1 MLGLS
6 DVDYAIGERVLFSG
20 VTLNIN
26 PHDRFGLVGGNGTG
40 KTTLL
45 RIIKGEIAPTRGSVT
60 RAGGLQIGY
69 LPQEEIVIR
78 GNRLRDEVLK
88 DYHQHLDRLAGLEKK
103 IAADPHARSLLKE
116 YETAQDDFHRIGG
129 YDYET
134 ESFRVL
140 GGLGF
145 SPDDY
150 DKPMQEFSSGWQMRA
165 VLARML
171 LNKPGLLLLDEPTN
185 HLDIESIEWLENY
198 LLNFPGAMVVVSH
211 DRYFLDKILQTQ
223 EGVSGIWEVD
233 FHGFRRYRTDYTGYL
248 VESRL
253 QKERIQEMAKNQQRE
268 IADIKDFIARNKAN
282 KKRIGVVKS
291 REKHLERMDVIRI
304 PPERKRIRVRFPVEP
319 IFSPQLVLLRD
330 VSKAYDHRTVFRHVN
345 LVIKNNDRIALIGK
359 NGAGKSTLCRII
371 ADFDAPTTGTRT
383 GSEKLVIGTFS
394 HDIMLRLDPDRDV
407 IDEALHD
414 APAEVHQGIRSFL
427 GSFLFSGDDIYKK
440 VRVLSGGEKTRLVI
454 LKTMLRPSNLLI
466 LDEPTYHLDKESVEV
481 VKLAIDSYEG
491 TIIFVTHD
499 RELIADFAQR
509 VIEIKDGHLKDYP
522 GDYEYYLWKRQH
534 AAETGTP
541 RSAALGKKKG
551 SALSQNRPIDEKD
564 ARRQQIIQK
573 QARRDQL
580 RVTFSKPAFVSNPNK
595 AKKLFAEYQ
604 RLGDE
609 IEELEKKMTD
619 GNSS

>member
-1 MLGLS
+1 LLGLNEVEYS
-6 DVDYAIGERVLFSG
+6 IGERVLFSD

-26 PHDRFGLVGGNGTG
+26 PHDRFGLVGGNGSG

-78 GNRLRDEVLK
+78 GNRLIDEVLK
-88 DYHQHLDRLAGLEKK
+88 DYHRHLERLAEIEKK
-103 IAADPHARSLLKE
+103 IAADPHQGSLLKE
-116 YETAQDDFHRIGG
+116 YGLAQDEFHKIGG

-134 ESFRVL
+134 ESFKVL

-145 SPDDY
+145 DPGDHE
-150 DKPMQEFSSGWQMRA
+150 KPIQEFSSGWQMRA

-171 LNKPGLLLLDEPTN
+171 LNRPGLLLLDEPTN

-211 DRYFLDKILQTQ
+211 DRYFLDKILQTE
-223 EGVSGIWEVD
+223 EGTSGIWEVD
-233 FHGFRRYRTDYTGYL
+233 FHGFRRYRSDYTGYL

-253 QKERIQEMAKNQQRE
+253 HKERLSDMAKNQQRD
-268 IADIKDFIARNKAN
+268 IADLKDFIARNKAN
-282 KKRIGVVKS
+282 KKRIGVVRS
-291 REKHLERMDVIRI
+291 REKQLDRMEIIRI
-304 PPERKRIRVRFPVEP
+304 PPERKRIRVHFPVEP
-319 IFSPQLVLLRD
+319 IFSPQLVALRD
-330 VSKAYDHRTVFRHVN
+330 ISKAYDHRTVFRHVS
-345 LVIKNNDRIALIGK
+345 LVIKNRDKIALIGK

-371 ADFDAPTTGTRT
+371 ANSDLPTTGTRT
-383 GSEKLVIGTFS
+383 GSEKLVIGAFS
-394 HDIMLRLDPDRDV
+394 HDIMLQLDPERTV

-414 APAEVHQGIRSFL
+414 APVEVHQGIRSYL

-481 VKLAIDSYEG
+481 IRLAIDSYEG

-499 RELIADFAQR
+499 RELIADFATR

-522 GDYEYYLWKRQH
+522 GDYEYYLWKRQQGP
-534 AAETGTP
+534 GTDDP
-541 RSAALGKKKG
+541 RTVRAGKKTESIPDRDTAVDGKN
-551 SALSQNRPIDEKD
+551 AL
-564 ARRQQIIQK
+564 RQQIDQK
-573 QARRDQL
+573 QKRRDQL
-580 RVTFSKPAFVSNPNK
+580 RETFSKPSFVSNPNK

-604 RLGDE
+604 RLADE
-609 IEELEKKMTD
+609 IEDLEKRLTD
-619 GNSS
+619 GVI

>member
-6 DVDYAIGERVLFSG
+6 EVEYSIGERVLFSD

-26 PHDRFGLVGGNGTG
+26 PHDRFGLVGGNGSG

-45 RIIKGEIAPTRGSVT
+45 RILGGEIAPTRGSVT
-60 RAGGLQIGY
+60 RAGGLEIGY

-78 GNRLRDEVLK
+78 GNRLKDEVLI
-88 DYHQHLDRLAGLEKK
+88 DYHRHLDRLAGLEKQ
-103 IAADPHARSLLKE
+103 IAADPHARALLKE
-116 YETAQDDFHRIGG
+116 YEIAQDDFHRIGG

-145 SPDDY
+145 NPDDY

-211 DRYFLDKILQTQ
+211 DRYFLDKILQTE

-253 QKERIQEMAKNQQRE
+253 QKERIHEMAKNQQRE
-268 IADIKDFIARNKAN
+268 ISDIKDFIARNKAN

-291 REKHLERMDVIRI
+291 REKHLARMEVIRI
-304 PPERKRIRVRFPVEP
+304 PPERKRIRVHFPVEP

-330 VSKAYDHRTVFRHVN
+330 VSKAYDHRTVFQHVN
-345 LVIKNNDRIALIGK
+345 MVIKNNDRIALIGK

-371 ADFDAPTTGTRT
+371 ADFDAPTSGTRT
-383 GSEKLVIGTFS
+383 GSEKLVIGAFS
-394 HDIMLRLDPDRDV
+394 HDIMLRLDPDRAV

-414 APAEVHQGIRSFL
+414 APTEVHQGIRSYL

-481 VKLAIDSYEG
+481 VRLAIDSYEG

-499 RELIADFAQR
+499 RELIADFATR
-509 VIEIKDGHLKDYP
+509 VIEIKDGHIKDYP

-534 AAETGTP
+534 AAETGAQ
-541 RSAALGKKKG
+541 RSAPAGKKKV
-551 SALSQNRPIDEKD
+551 SALSQNQPVDGKD
-564 ARRQQIIQK
+564 ALRQQIIQK
-573 QARRDQL
+573 QTRRDQL
-580 RVTFSKPAFVSNPNK
+580 RETFSKPAFVSNPNK
-595 AKKLFAEYQ
+595 AKKLFSEYQ
-604 RLGDE
+604 RLADE
-609 IEELEKKMTD
+609 IEELEKKLTD
-619 GNSS
+619 DNN

>member
-1 MLGLS
+1 LLGLS
-6 DVDYAIGERVLFSG
+6 EVEYSIGERVLFSD

-26 PHDRFGLVGGNGTG
+26 PHDRFGLVGGNGSG

-78 GNRLRDEVLK
+78 GNRLIDEVLK
-88 DYHQHLDRLAGLEKK
+88 DYHRHLEGLADLEKK
-103 IAADPHARSLLKE
+103 IGADPHQKSLLKE
-116 YETAQDDFHRIGG
+116 YEAAQDEFHHIGG
-129 YDYET
+129 YEYET
-134 ESFRVL
+134 ESYRVL
-140 GGLGF
+140 AGLGF
-145 SPDDY
+145 DPGDCE
-150 DKPMQEFSSGWQMRA
+150 KPIQEFSSGWQMRA

-171 LNKPGLLLLDEPTN
+171 LNRPGLLLLDEPTN

-211 DRYFLDKILQTQ
+211 DRYFLDKILQTE

-233 FHGFRRYRTDYTGYL
+233 FHGFRRYRSDYTGYL

-253 QKERIQEMAKNQQRE
+253 HKERLNEMAKNQQRE

-291 REKHLERMDVIRI
+291 REKQLGRMEVIRI
-304 PPERKRIRVRFPVEP
+304 PPERKRIRVHFPVEP
-319 IFSPQLVLLRD
+319 IFSPQLVALRD
-330 VSKAYDHRTVFRHVN
+330 VTKAYDHRTVFRHVN
-345 LVIKNNDRIALIGK
+345 LVIKNLDKIALIGK

-371 ADFDAPTTGTRT
+371 ADFDAPTAGTRT
-383 GSEKLVIGTFS
+383 GSEKLVIGAFS
-394 HDIMLRLDPDRDV
+394 HDIMLRLDPERPV

-414 APAEVHQGIRSFL
+414 APVEVHQGIRSFL

-440 VRVLSGGEKTRLVI
+440 VKVLSGGEKTRLVI

-466 LDEPTYHLDKESVEV
+466 LDEPTYHLDMESVEV
-481 VKLAIDSYEG
+481 VRLAIDSYEG

-499 RELIADFAQR
+499 RELIADFATR
-509 VIEIKDGHLKDYP
+509 VIEIKDGHVRDYP
-522 GDYEYYLWKRQH
+522 GDYEYYLWKRQQGAGT
-534 AAETGTP
+534 AAARPASAGDKPAAGRDKTGDGK
-541 RSAALGKKKG
+541 SVLG
-551 SALSQNRPIDEKD
+551 
-564 ARRQQIIQK
+564 QQIAQK
-573 QARRDQL
+573 QKRRDQL
-580 RVTFSKPAFVSNPNK
+580 RETFSKPAFVNNPGK

-604 RLGDE
+604 RLADE
-609 IEELEKKMTD
+609 IEDLEKRLTD
-619 GNSS
+619 GVV